1 MEITDIKDRYKYLI
15 EEINGLVVISRRNDY
30 DLLLLPA
37 LIEDLEGFLKE
48 LKQLRKLAEDV

>member
-30 DLLLLPA
+30 DLFLLPA